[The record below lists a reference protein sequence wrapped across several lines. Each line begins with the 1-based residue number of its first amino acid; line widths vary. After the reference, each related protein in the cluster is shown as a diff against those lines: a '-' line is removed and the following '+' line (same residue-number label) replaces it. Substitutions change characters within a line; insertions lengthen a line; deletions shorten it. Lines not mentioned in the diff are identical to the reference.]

1 MEQYCFLGLCCFL
14 LFCIKLLYVDNSSSL
29 DPKDHALL
37 VNRAAGFLF
46 HIGQLSLLISTTV
59 LGAGLNLLTHSYM
72 AATTALPADCKM
84 LVCGGFTGVILSI
97 GFIKSMHLRRVPL
110 NPSHRQ
116 LFYAAYMIQVVV
128 LITVAYATICMS
140 INQIG

>member
-1 MEQYCFLGLCCFL
+1 M
-14 LFCIKLLYVDNSSSL
+14 

-37 VNRAAGFLF
+37 VNRAAGFFF
-46 HIGQLSLLISTTV
+46 HIGQLTLLISTTV

-72 AATTALPADCKM
+72 AAVTALPANCKM

-116 LFYAAYMIQVVV
+116 LLYAAYTIQVIA
-128 LITVAYATICMS
+128 LLTVAYATASMS
-140 INQIG
+140 INRLSTQL